1 MRELHYYTVN
11 ENFQIRG
18 NNYYLFKTNSLCFTG
33 DYLGPRTKFLSE
45 SGMDAWEN

>member
-11 ENFQIRG
+11 EDFEICENS
-18 NNYYLFKTNSLCFTG
+18 YLYKTNSLCFTG
-33 DYLGPRTKFLSE
+33 DYLGPRTMFLSE